1 MGSVSCAVEYG
12 QKGVIADGD
21 GVTMR
26 LFALNFNM
34 VGAGGDIT
42 NDPNLAIQANE
53 VTEVNNGDVSY
64 VSIDQKGDFRVGE
77 AFFVDQENGTVS
89 FSQQVTSLQ
98 ALSNLTITDGS
109 NSSQITPNS
118 GTFGNIQIAG
128 NNIESTSGDINIDPA
143 GSGDINIT
151 GDVNI
156 LGILTATVIQLD
168 AFQKNDTSIALDDSG
183 SDGTIRFNTDN
194 VEGMRLDANQKLGIG
209 TATPRDMLLELQPL
223 LL

>member
-1 MGSVSCAVEYG
+1 
-12 QKGVIADGD
+12 
-21 GVTMR
+21 
-26 LFALNFNM
+26 M
-34 VGAGGDIT
+34 VGAGGDIS

-183 SDGTIRFNTDN
+183 ADGTIRFNTDN
-194 VEGMRLDANQKLGIG
+194 VEGMRLDANQKIG
-209 TATPRDMLLELQPL
+209 MALLHLEID
-223 LL
+223 